1 MPKVIVGVP
10 VYNGG
15 DQLAEC
21 LECLISQTLKDI
33 EIRIYDNASWDHTGE
48 IAQEYVRKDPRVKYV
63 RHPEN
68 IRAMP
73 NFLSVLRDCET
84 EFVMWRAHDD
94 LSSPDYIEGLYNA
107 LIADP
112 TANVAVASTRSTSRN
127 KEVRLSRPRPFKG
140 KGTVSAV
147 IQLMFN
153 SHAGWFYGLWRRDAL
168 LADFQDCWAA
178 FPHPWALDHLI
189 LFPSLLKRAVAVVP
203 EVTFIQ
209 RLVTKSYSP
218 AKGTK
223 PPVEHMIALRHLFAA
238 QCRHYIDRS
247 SYSALQK
254 ILIRAALPIYVDRR
268 VYKLRKIIKRKL
280 FRDRSLPAYGNEF

>member
-1 MPKVIVGVP
+1 MPKVVVGVP

-15 DQLAEC
+15 EQLREC
-21 LECLISQTLKDI
+21 LDCLLDQTLKDI
-33 EIRIYDNASWDHTGE
+33 EIRIYDNASQDNTKE
-48 IAQEYVRKDPRVKYV
+48 ISEEYVKKDSRIKYI

-94 LSSPDYIEGLYNA
+94 LCSPDYVEGLYRA
-107 LIADP
+107 LIANP
-112 TANVAVASTRSTSRN
+112 KANVAVATTRTISRN
-127 KEVRLSRPRPFKG
+127 KEVSVSTPRAFDRKPAIP
-140 KGTVSAV
+140 AV

-189 LFPSLLKRAVAVVP
+189 LFPSLLKRAVAIVP
-203 EVTFIQ
+203 DVSFIQ
-209 RLVTKSYSP
+209 RLVTKTYTP
-218 AKGTK
+218 QKGTK
-223 PPVEHMIALRHLFAA
+223 PPVEQMMTLRRLFAA
-238 QCRHYIDRS
+238 QCRHYINHSAFS
-247 SYSALQK
+247 SMQK
-254 ILIRAALPIYVDRR
+254 AILRAVLPFYVDRR
-268 VYKLRKIIKRKL
+268 VYKLRKIVKRVV
-280 FRDRSLPAYGNEF
+280 FRDKTAPAYGSDF